1 MIVHYP
7 ACCFA
12 NVFTGTMHI
21 GVYFRELQL
30 CSVHFQEL
38 HLGTTTIWINL
49 LEPQQW
55 VHCQE
60 PPLWVTSRNHNYGL
74 LPGTTT
80 MGYFQEP
87 QQCVHFQEPQQ

>member
-1 MIVHYP
+1 MIVHYT

-12 NVFTGTMHI
+12 NIFTGTMHI

-55 VHCQE
+55 VHCQD
-60 PPLWVTSRNHNYGL
+60 HHYGL

-87 QQCVHFQEPQQ
+87 QLWVTSRNHNNG